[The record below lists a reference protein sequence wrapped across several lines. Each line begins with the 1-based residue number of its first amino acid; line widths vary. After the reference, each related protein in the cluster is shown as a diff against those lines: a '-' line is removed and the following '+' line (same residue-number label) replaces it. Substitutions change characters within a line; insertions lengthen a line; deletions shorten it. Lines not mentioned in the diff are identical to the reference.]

1 MGNLIKMDFYRMRK
15 GKSFIVN
22 LIIVFLFSVVY
33 APITKLIVTI
43 LNNSI
48 KSQTKIGDDSAAG
61 GSAQAIEFGKTIN
74 ISELISSPFCL
85 KILLLMLFIS
95 IISFTY
101 ADIANGYVKNIAGQL
116 PKRGYTVVS
125 KFIVMAIHN
134 TIFMICALVGRIVGE
149 LLVRSIT
156 FDDGFTRSLIT
167 FVLKLILLQSICSV
181 LLFVTTGLGN
191 KTFASVVGVIVST
204 GVLGGIYMGLDYLA
218 ARFLNAEDSYFIK
231 NAPDQLLSVEKVAI
245 INAILVSGAIIAI
258 FLPLTIKVFNKKDVK

>member
-1 MGNLIKMDFYRMRK
+1 MGNLVKMDFYRMRK

-22 LIIVFLFSVVY
+22 LIIVSVFSVTY
-33 APITKLIVTI
+33 APVIKLIVAI
-43 LNNSI
+43 MNKFV
-48 KSQTKIGDDSAAG
+48 KSQTKIGDDSSAAG
-61 GSAQAIEFGKTIN
+61 GMIEFEKTVN

-167 FVLKLILLQSICSV
+167 FVLKLILLQSICSI

-258 FLPLTIKVFNKKDVK
+258 FLPLTIKLFNKKDVK

>member
-48 KSQTKIGDDSAAG
+48 KSQTKIGDDSSAAG
-61 GSAQAIEFGKTIN
+61 GMIEFGKTVN

-134 TIFMICALVGRIVGE
+134 TIFMVCALFGRIFGE

-191 KTFASVVGVIVST
+191 KTFASIIGVIIST
-204 GVLGGIYMGLDYLA
+204 GVLGGIYMGIDYLA

>member
-1 MGNLIKMDFYRMRK
+1 MGNLVKMDFYRMRK
-15 GKSFIVN
+15 SKSFIVN
-22 LIIVFLFSVVY
+22 LIIVSVFSVTY
-33 APITKLIVTI
+33 APVIKLIVAI
-43 LNNSI
+43 MNKFV
-48 KSQTKIGDDSAAG
+48 KSQTKIGDDSSAAG
-61 GSAQAIEFGKTIN
+61 GMIEFEKTVN
-74 ISELISSPFCL
+74 ISEIISSPFCL

-101 ADIANGYVKNIAGQL
+101 ADMANGYVKNIAGQL

-134 TIFMICALVGRIVGE
+134 TIFMLCGLVGRIIGE

-156 FDDGFTRSLIT
+156 FDSGTGRSIVT
-167 FVLKLILLQSICSV
+167 FILKLFLLQSICSI
-181 LLFVTTGLGN
+181 LLFITTGLGN
-191 KTFASVVGVIVST
+191 KTFASVIGVVVST
-204 GVLGGIYMGLDYLA
+204 GVLGGIYMGLDYVA
-218 ARFLNAEDSYFIK
+218 MHYFKAGDSYFLN